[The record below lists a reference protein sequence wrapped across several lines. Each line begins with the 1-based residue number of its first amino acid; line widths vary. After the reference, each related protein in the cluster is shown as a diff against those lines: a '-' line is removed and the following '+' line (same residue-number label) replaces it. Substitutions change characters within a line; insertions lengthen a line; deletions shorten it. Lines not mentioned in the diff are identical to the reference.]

1 MAWAGREGESKG
13 VGGVAPVV
21 LCQGGGVTAC
31 HGSLFL
37 SLPCH
42 SKPSPKRGGNG
53 DGRGGAA
60 TEGGRSCLSLTLFS
74 PADAGRKKRYPGFL
88 RIGILPPC
96 TPAPNLNPLRSKQ
109 GKEEG
114 RGLDVGRGK
123 GVSERGK
130 GFLVPHFLPP
140 PFVSRPSPPSPPD
153 IPNHLSRS
161 RFLPLIL
168 PLKRHPCSPPK
179 PTNPFLSF

>member
-1 MAWAGREGESKG
+1 MPGRG
-13 VGGVAPVV
+13 
-21 LCQGGGVTAC
+21 CN
-31 HGSLFL
+31 SLSRFPL
-37 SLPCH
+37 SLPPLPF
-42 SKPSPKRGGNG
+42 KAFPQERRKRGRTGWSCNR
-53 DGRGGAA
+53 GRKVLLVAH
-60 TEGGRSCLSLTLFS
+60 TLFPRRRRAEEEIS
-74 PADAGRKKRYPGFL
+74 RVL

-140 PFVSRPSPPSPPD
+140 PFVSRPS
-153 IPNHLSRS
+153 
-161 RFLPLIL
+161 LPLL
-168 PLKRHPCSPPK
+168 PTSPIIYPDLASS
-179 PTNPFLSF
+179 PLFSR